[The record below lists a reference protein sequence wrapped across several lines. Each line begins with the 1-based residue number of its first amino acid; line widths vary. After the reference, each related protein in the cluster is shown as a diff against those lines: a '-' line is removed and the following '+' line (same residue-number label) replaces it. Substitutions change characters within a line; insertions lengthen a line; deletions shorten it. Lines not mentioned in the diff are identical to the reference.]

1 MDPHTPIIFSWV
13 SHGSGEALS
22 EGKIP
27 QKDAFSSS
35 TKRGEGGRE
44 EEGASSSGTTNPR
57 RSHYYVLCRG
67 SNVLLRSYQV

>member
-13 SHGSGEALS
+13 SHGLGEALS
-22 EGKIP
+22 SKEKYHKKMLSVL
-27 QKDAFSSS
+27 QQNAA
-35 TKRGEGGRE
+35 GRE
-44 EEGASSSGTTNPR
+44 NEGASSSGTTNPR